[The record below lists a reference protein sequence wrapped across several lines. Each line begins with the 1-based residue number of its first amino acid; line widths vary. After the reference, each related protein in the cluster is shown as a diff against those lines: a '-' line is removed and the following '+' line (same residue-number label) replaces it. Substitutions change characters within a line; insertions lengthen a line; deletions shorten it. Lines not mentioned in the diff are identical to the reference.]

1 MQGDLGAW
9 LDAAS
14 GTDEEF
20 VDRIW
25 RLAVRRPPEPDEGS
39 YQKEMTRR

>member
-1 MQGDLGAW
+1 VHGHLASW

-20 VDRIW
+20 VERAW
-25 RLAVRRPPEPDEGS
+25 LLLLRLSTLA
-39 YQKEMTRR
+39 